1 VIRAAA
7 LVALLIG
14 AAPVAAQQCPVF
26 RVAPCIPIPPVQ
38 PEELSCSG
46 LCEDLSDQMQR
57 GCTAGPDQPYAD
69 TVYLR
74 RASPL
79 VGTEADQRV
88 LALAALAETLD
99 GVAPL
104 TASLVDS
111 DDPGVRYAAALQ
123 VALTALRAG
132 QIADPRFAEALEI
145 MAAVEDPG
153 VPRSDLLFLQATLA
167 EAEGRGKDALA
178 LARAAAV
185 AEPRFFNAL
194 ALQVR
199 LTLEQ
204 GEHLRGSASRFAGGA
219 VCTAEFTQ
227 LLKALAQIADL
238 EPCPRVAA
246 HLELYLSRALRAPD
260 RAPGMQAVQVYLA
273 VLSRRAALAQGAL
286 DAFVKAPAPVC
297 ADSVSAELDGLL
309 RLLNEEG
316 QP

>member
-1 VIRAAA
+1 MIRGAA
-7 LVALLIG
+7 LVALLLG
-14 AAPVAAQQCPVF
+14 AAPAEAQQCPVF

-38 PEELSCSG
+38 PQDPSCSG
-46 LCEDLSDQMQR
+46 LCEDLSEQMQR
-57 GCTAGPDQPYAD
+57 GCSAGPDQPYAD

-74 RASPL
+74 RSGLL
-79 VGTEADQRV
+79 VGTEADRRV

-104 TASLVDS
+104 TAPLMDS
-111 DDPGVRYAAALQ
+111 DDPGVRYAAGLQ

-167 EAEGRGKDALA
+167 EAEGRDKDALA

-194 ALQVR
+194 ALHVR

-204 GEHLRGSASRFAGGA
+204 GEHLRGSASRFAGA
-219 VCTAEFTQ
+219 EACSAEFTH
-227 LLKALAQIADL
+227 LLTALARIADL

-260 RAPGMQAVQVYLA
+260 SAPGMQAVQVYLA
-273 VLSRRAALAQGAL
+273 VLSRRASLAQGAL
-286 DAFVKAPAPVC
+286 DAFLNPPVPVC
-297 ADSVSAELDGLL
+297 AGSVAGELDDLL
-309 RLLNEEG
+309 RLLDEG

>member
-1 VIRAAA
+1 
-7 LVALLIG
+7 
-14 AAPVAAQQCPVF
+14 
-26 RVAPCIPIPPVQ
+26 
-38 PEELSCSG
+38 
-46 LCEDLSDQMQR
+46 MQR
-57 GCTAGPDQPYAD
+57 GCSAGPDQPYAD

-79 VGTEADQRV
+79 VGSEADQRA

-104 TASLVDS
+104 TAPLMDS
-111 DDPGVRYAAALQ
+111 DDPGVRYAAGLQ

-132 QIADPRFAEALEI
+132 QITDPRFAEALEI

-153 VPRSDLLFLQATLA
+153 VPRSDLLFLQATQA

-194 ALQVR
+194 ALQVL

-204 GEHLRGSASRFAGGA
+204 GDHLRGSASRFGGVQA
-219 VCTAEFTQ
+219 CTAEFTH
-227 LLKALAQIADL
+227 LLTALARIADL

-246 HLELYLSRALRAPD
+246 HLELYLSRALRAPHS
-260 RAPGMQAVQVYLA
+260 APGMQAVQVYLA

-286 DAFVKAPAPVC
+286 DAFGKAPAPVC
-297 ADSVSAELDGLL
+297 AASVAAELDGLL
-309 RLLNEEG
+309 RLLDEG
-316 QP
+316 AL